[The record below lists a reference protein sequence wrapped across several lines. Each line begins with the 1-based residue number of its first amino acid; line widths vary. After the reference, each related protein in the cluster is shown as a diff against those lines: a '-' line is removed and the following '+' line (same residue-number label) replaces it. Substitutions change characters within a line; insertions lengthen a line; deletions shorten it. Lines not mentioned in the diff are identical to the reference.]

1 MEWGSRKDRW
11 IRNLKMWVFSSQLCP
26 LPAWPL
32 TCHLSFMEF
41 LFYPVEIIITNLK
54 EYFSGMMWVKVLGLI
69 NKNVWNLCQCLGIR
83 QRESRDQAHDASRWE
98 GSISRNKFIWC
109 SQQEALFPSSVKSWN
124 ILTIYYALHSNTPL
138 QLNPNITSSL
148 IFTRTL

>member
-1 MEWGSRKDRW
+1 MCAVEWGSRKDRW

-54 EYFSGMMWVKVLGLI
+54 EYFSDMMWVKVLGLS
-69 NKNVWNLCQCLGIR
+69 NENVWNLCQCLGIMAKR
-83 QRESRDQAHDASRWE
+83 IE
-98 GSISRNKFIWC
+98 GPGSWCKQMGRKHLKEQIHLVFSARGLISKL
-109 SQQEALFPSSVKSWN
+109 SKVMEHS
-124 ILTIYYALHSNTPL
+124 YYLL
-138 QLNPNITSSL
+138 CIT
-148 IFTRTL
+148 